1 MIRILSILVELL
13 SLVGLFYGYSR
24 RSRHLML
31 LCGLL
36 LLLGGPIHNHVR
48 GFVLAQVAALRR

>member
-1 MIRILSILVELL
+1 MIRILSILLELL

-24 RSRHLML
+24 KGRHLML
-31 LCGLL
+31 ICGLL